1 MGVVAKILEKQSKRA
16 AGRVKDFFT
25 GAPDKE
31 QRKDYPLGL
40 HLNAI
45 LRFDPTDFI
54 LAGESLKVE
63 LPAGDIAVMAIG
75 ELRCLG
81 VSFYRFYLKDL
92 KNDEWVLQVA
102 DDKENREVIVYQTVD
117 EIYPDDWGF
126 WLNDQT
132 GLIGYKDFQTPD
144 QLEYARVLRSPGPDY
159 ANPIEFQETIRGSED
174 SFVVSHSMMLYSRNV
189 PVGGGSDLT
198 EYLLVSKEV
207 DEEGA
212 LVRIMAGVPV
222 GSMSLTIL

>member
-1 MGVVAKILEKQSKRA
+1 MGVCAKILKKQGERA
-16 AGRVKDFFT
+16 VGRVKDFFAS
-25 GAPDKE
+25 APDKE
-31 QRKDYPLGL
+31 QKKYPLGL

-54 LAGESLKVE
+54 LAGDSLKVK

-75 ELRCLG
+75 EFSCLG
-81 VSFYRFYLKDL
+81 VSFHRFYLKDL
-92 KNDEWVLQVA
+92 EDEEWVLQVA
-102 DDKENREVIVYQTVD
+102 DDKGNREAVVYQTAD
-117 EIYPDDWGF
+117 EIYPDDWAF

-144 QLEYARVLRSPGPDY
+144 QMEYSRVLRNPGPDY
-159 ANPIEFQETIRGSED
+159 SNPIEFRENIKGSED
-174 SFVVSHSMMLYSRNV
+174 SFFINHAMMLYRRDVSAV
-189 PVGGGSDLT
+189 TGSDLT

-212 LVRIMAGVPV
+212 LVRIMVGVPV
-222 GSMSLTIL
+222 DSMSLTIL